1 LSITKKPDGSK
12 KTMCL
17 TKMPMHVGMR
27 EAANLDSFFF
37 LLFRRNKQLV
47 VHFFFKKKQTHR
59 QQVACH
65 LYNEKQKL
73 IPL

>member
-1 LSITKKPDGSK
+1 VLDKNAHARGHERGCKLGLS
-12 KTMCL
+12 
-17 TKMPMHVGMR
+17 
-27 EAANLDSFFF
+27 FF
-37 LLFRRNKQLV
+37 LLFRRDKQLV
-47 VHFFFKKKQTHR
+47 VHLFFFKKKQTHR

>member
-1 LSITKKPDGSK
+1 
-12 KTMCL
+12 
-17 TKMPMHVGMR
+17 MR
-27 EAANLDSFFF
+27 EAANLDSLFFF
-37 LLFRRNKQLV
+37 AFLEEINNLSSIF
-47 VHFFFKKKQTHR
+47 FFFKKKQTHR

>member
-1 LSITKKPDGSK
+1 MASK

-27 EAANLDSFFF
+27 EAANLDSLFFCFLEEINNLSSTFF
-37 LLFRRNKQLV
+37 LRKNKHIDNKLPM
-47 VHFFFKKKQTHR
+47 
-59 QQVACH
+59 CH

>member
-1 LSITKKPDGSK
+1 
-12 KTMCL
+12 
-17 TKMPMHVGMR
+17 V
-27 EAANLDSFFF
+27 LDKNAHARGHERGCKLGLSFFCF
-37 LLFRRNKQLV
+37 LEEINNLSST
-47 VHFFFKKKQTHR
+47 FFVFKKKQTHR

>member
-1 LSITKKPDGSK
+1 
-12 KTMCL
+12 
-17 TKMPMHVGMR
+17 V
-27 EAANLDSFFF
+27 LDKNAHARGHERGCKLGLFFF

>member
-1 LSITKKPDGSK
+1 MASK

-27 EAANLDSFFF
+27 EAANLDSLFFCF
-37 LLFRRNKQLV
+37 LEEINNLSST
-47 VHFFFKKKQTHR
+47 FFFKKKQTHR